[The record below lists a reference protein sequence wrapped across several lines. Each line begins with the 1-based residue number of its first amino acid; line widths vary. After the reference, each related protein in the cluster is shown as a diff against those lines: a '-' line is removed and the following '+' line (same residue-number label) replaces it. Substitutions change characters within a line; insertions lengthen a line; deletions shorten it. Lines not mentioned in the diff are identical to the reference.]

1 MRELIEKDA
10 KITVV
15 PHNFKNATKGKITDI
30 YPEGFTVELDYPPE
44 GFLINNYCEF
54 YTQNKYGTVFFT
66 SYPKTIEGNTV
77 KVANPS
83 KHKFLQRRQYRRI
96 KFINDIVMK
105 NKGKDFEIT
114 TLDISAGGMKMKTQA
129 NIDIEGEYAL
139 TLPLSAEQSVDVV
152 FSPIRIEKA
161 SGQLGIGTGYVLS
174 GQFSFKNDHDKMVMT
189 QYCAKRS
196 IEIRNK

>member
-1 MRELIEKDA
+1 MATSISLPVRERWEYDPK
-10 KITVV
+10 
-15 PHNFKNATKGKITDI
+15 
-30 YPEGFTVELDYPPE
+30 

-66 SYPKTIEGNTV
+66 SFPKAIEGRTL
-77 KVANPS
+77 KISNPA

-105 NKGKDFEIT
+105 SGGKDYKIT
-114 TLDISAGGMKMKTQA
+114 TLDISAGGMKLKTDA
-129 NIDIEGEYAL
+129 NIDIEKTYSL
-139 TLPLSAEQSVDVV
+139 TLPLSAEQSVDTV
-152 FSPIRIEKA
+152 FAPIRIEKA
-161 SGQLGIGTGYVLS
+161 GGQLGIAAGYVLS
-174 GQFSFKNDHDKMVMT
+174 GQFTFKNDHDKMVLT